1 MNYFL
6 IYLITIADNIKVFG
20 AILSV
25 ILGVLGVFI
34 SCHILLYYLEYDK
47 IPKYTKRF
55 VASFIFFLSVAT
67 LTPSTNKMLLIV
79 AGGQTLNYIE
89 QDENLKKIPYKA
101 TEVVAQYLDSKLKET
116 ENKIK
121 KKDE

>member
-20 AILSV
+20 AILS
-25 ILGVLGVFI
+25 IILGVFI
-34 SCHILLYYLEYDK
+34 PCHIIRYYSECDG
-47 IPKYTKRF
+47 IPKYTKRL

>member
-1 MNYFL
+1 
-6 IYLITIADNIKVFG
+6 
-20 AILSV
+20 
-25 ILGVLGVFI
+25 
-34 SCHILLYYLEYDK
+34 
-47 IPKYTKRF
+47 
-55 VASFIFFLSVAT
+55 
-67 LTPSTNKMLLIV
+67 MLLIV

-101 TEVVAQYLDSKLKET
+101 TEVVAQHLDSKLKET

>member
-25 ILGVLGVFI
+25 ILGFI
-34 SCHILLYYLEYDK
+34 SCHILLYYLEYDG
-47 IPKYTKRF
+47 IPKYTKRL

>member
-20 AILSV
+20 TILSI
-25 ILGVLGVFI
+25 ILGVFTF
-34 SCHILLYYLEYDK
+34 CHILFYYLEYGMMSE
-47 IPKYTKRF
+47 YTKRL

-89 QDENLKKIPYKA
+89 QDENLKKIPCKA
-101 TEVVAQYLDSKLKET
+101 TLVVAQYLDSKLKET
-116 ENKIK
+116 EDKTK

>member
-20 AILSV
+20 TILSL
-25 ILGVLGVFI
+25 ILGFY
-34 SCHILLYYLEYDK
+34 ILFYYLEYDE
-47 IPKYTKRF
+47 IPKYTKRL

>member
-6 IYLITIADNIKVFG
+6 IYLIAIADNIKVFG

-25 ILGVLGVFI
+25 ILGVFT
-34 SCHILLYYLEYDK
+34 SCHILLYYSEYGVM
-47 IPKYTKRF
+47 PKYTKRL

>member
-20 AILSV
+20 TILSV
-25 ILGVLGVFI
+25 ILGVFI
-34 SCHILLYYLEYDK
+34 SCHILLYYLEYDG
-47 IPKYTKRF
+47 IPKYTKRL

-101 TEVVAQYLDSKLKET
+101 TEVVAQYLEDKR
-116 ENKIK
+116 NRR
-121 KKDE
+121 

>member
-1 MNYFL
+1 MSYFL

-20 AILSV
+20 TILSV
-25 ILGVLGVFI
+25 ILVILTF
-34 SCHILLYYLEYDK
+34 CYILLCYLEYDGK
-47 IPKYTKRF
+47 PKYTKRL

>member
-20 AILSV
+20 AILSA
-25 ILGVLGVFI
+25 ILGFI
-34 SCHILLYYLEYDK
+34 SCHILHYYLEYDG
-47 IPKYTKRF
+47 IPKYTKRL

-101 TEVVAQYLDSKLKET
+101 T
-116 ENKIK
+116 
-121 KKDE
+121 

>member
-20 AILSV
+20 VILSV
-25 ILGVLGVFI
+25 ILGFI
-34 SCHILLYYLEYDK
+34 SCHILLYCSEYGG
-47 IPKYTKRF
+47 IPKYTKRL